1 MTPER
6 WAAAQQLFEAALACA
21 GDARAAF
28 VDREAADGDL
38 AALVHGLLAA
48 DAEEHGGTPLVSVV
62 SDAVAEATAS
72 SPPPLERLGPY
83 KLVKMLGEG
92 GMGAVYLA
100 ERDDDEFLQQV
111 AIKVVRGLLDPERV
125 RQFRAERQILAW
137 LEHPNIAR
145 LLDGGTTPEGL
156 PYLVM
161 EHVEGVPIDQHCD
174 TQRLTV
180 AARLQLFLEVCDAVS
195 HAHRSLIVH
204 RDIKPSNIMVTEG
217 GVPKLLDFGIA
228 RLALEGAPDA
238 AAPQPPGRMLT
249 PEYASPEVVRGEQVT
264 TAADVYALGV
274 LLYELV
280 TGARP
285 LRFATMTSAEIERV
299 VCHVTPHQPSVAA
312 REPSDRLPGP
322 DERARV
328 RCATPRSLSACLA
341 GDLDAVVGKALHK
354 EQTSRYASVEALASD
369 LRRHLDGRPV
379 EAREAKWSYVAA
391 RFVTRHRWGVGAA
404 TLLMLVV
411 ATAAVTFSVQAARLA
426 EERDRTARERDTAQ
440 QVLGFLTE
448 LFQVSNPDA
457 RVGGPVTARELLDRG
472 AERIDAE
479 LAGKPVIQAQLLGT
493 MGTVYGSLGIY
504 DRSAALLERGLELR
518 RATLGREHPET
529 ATAMED
535 LAEAYRELA
544 RFDEAE
550 TLHREAL
557 ALKRRTNAPP
567 SSLASSLNNLG
578 LTLSERGRYAD
589 AEPLLREAIAM
600 WQRHEGPT
608 AEPVAV
614 GLNNLA
620 AVLRQQGRLDDAV
633 PVLEQAIAIRR
644 QRMGNGHPALAQ
656 VLGHLGQ
663 VFNAK
668 GDLARA
674 EPLLRETL
682 DIRQRVYGPDHPDT
696 ITSLT
701 NLTSLLH
708 DQGKLAAAEPL
719 YRAALASAGKR
730 LGTTHPDYAVQLN
743 NLATLLEDWR
753 RYGEAEALYRESLA
767 IRRGRY
773 GPAHAAV
780 ARVQHSLGRV
790 LFAMGRTTEA
800 EAELRSALAI
810 KRQVLPAGH
819 FEIAL
824 SLAVLGELMAATRRV
839 SDGEAL
845 LIEALAM
852 ERASLGAGHPNV
864 ADALLALSA
873 LNRKRGKPA
882 LAEPMAAEAVAIRQA
897 KLPPTHWK
905 RAVAEVEL
913 ASVMLALGRRRE
925 AQPLLTTAAATL
937 TAGLGERDARV
948 AEAKALLSGESYR
961 IR

>member
-6 WAAAQQLFEAALACA
+6 WAAAQQLFEAALACP

-28 VDREAADGDL
+28 VDREAADRELGE
-38 AALVHGLLAA
+38 LVHGLLAA
-48 DAEEHGGTPLVSVV
+48 DAEERAGTPLVSVV
-62 SDAVAEATAS
+62 SDAVAEATAH
-72 SPPPLERLGPY
+72 PRPPLERLGPY

-111 AIKVVRGLLDPERV
+111 AVKVVRGLLDPERV
-125 RQFRAERQILAW
+125 RQFRVERQILAW

-161 EHVEGVPIDQHCD
+161 EHVEGVPIDEHCD

-180 AARLQLFLEVCDAVS
+180 DARLQLFLEVCDAVS

-204 RDIKPSNIMVTEG
+204 RDIKPGNIMVTEA

-238 AAPQPPGRMLT
+238 TAQPGRILT
-249 PEYASPEVVRGEQVT
+249 AEYASPEVVRGEQVT

-299 VCHVTPHQPSVAA
+299 VCHVTPLEASAA
-312 REPSDRLPGP
+312 TYARADRVPP
-322 DERARV
+322 PEERARA
-328 RCATPRSLSACLA
+328 RRATPGSLSARLA
-341 GDLDAVVGKALHK
+341 GDLDAIIRKALHK
-354 EQTSRYASVEALASD
+354 EQTRRYVSVEALASD
-369 LRRHLDGRPV
+369 LRRHLNGRPV
-379 EAREAKWSYVAA
+379 EARAANWSYVAA
-391 RFVTRHRWGVGAA
+391 RFVTRHRSGVGAA
-404 TLLMLVV
+404 TLLLLVV
-411 ATAAVTFSVQAARLA
+411 GAAAVTFSVQAARLA

-448 LFQVSNPDA
+448 LFEVSNPDA
-457 RVGGPVTARELLDRG
+457 RVGGPVTARELIDRG

-479 LAGKPVIQAQLLGT
+479 LAGKPVIQAQVLGT

-518 RATLGREHPET
+518 RATIGRDHPET
-529 ATAMED
+529 ATALEG
-535 LAEAYRELA
+535 LAEAYRKLA

-557 ALKRRTNAPP
+557 ALKRRTNAAPK
-567 SSLASSLNNLG
+567 SLASSLSNLG
-578 LTLSERGRYAD
+578 LTLTERGRYAD
-589 AEPLLREAIAM
+589 AEPLLREAIELWRA
-600 WQRHEGPT
+600 HDGPT
-608 AEPVAV
+608 ALPLAV
-614 GLNNLA
+614 GLDNLA
-620 AVLRQQGRLDDAV
+620 STLRQQGRLDDAV
-633 PVLEQAIAIRR
+633 PVLERAIAIRR
-644 QRMGNGHPALAQ
+644 QRLGNGHPALAQ

-663 VFNAK
+663 VFNAQ

-674 EPLLRETL
+674 EPLLREAL
-682 DIRQRVYGPDHPDT
+682 EIRQRAYGPDHPGT
-696 ITSLT
+696 ITALT
-701 NLTSLLH
+701 SLTSLLH

-730 LGTTHPDYAVQLN
+730 LGSTHPDYAVQLD

-753 RYGEAEALYRESLA
+753 RYGEAEALYRQSLA
-767 IRRGRY
+767 IRREQY
-773 GPAHAAV
+773 GAEHAAV
-780 ARVQHSLGRV
+780 ARVEHSLGRL
-790 LFAMGRTTEA
+790 LFAMGRTSEA
-800 EAELRSALAI
+800 ETRLRAALAV
-810 KRQVLPAGH
+810 KRTVLPAGH

-824 SLAVLGELMAATRRV
+824 GLAVLGEVLVATRRA
-839 SDGEAL
+839 GEGEKL
-845 LIEALAM
+845 LVEAIAM
-852 ERASLGAGHPNV
+852 ERGSLGPSHPVV
-864 ADALLALSA
+864 ADGLLALAA
-873 LNRKRGKPA
+873 LHRKRGRA
-882 LAEPMAAEAVAIRQA
+882 AVAEPLAVEAVAIRRA
-897 KLPPTHWK
+897 KLPPSHWK

-913 ASVMLALGRRRE
+913 ASVLLALGRRRE
-925 AQPLLTTAAATL
+925 AQPLLTGAAAVLTAA
-937 TAGLGERDARV
+937 LGDRDQRV
-948 AEAKALLSGESYR
+948 SDVRALLSSNFPA
-961 IR
+961 

>member
-28 VDREAADGDL
+28 VDREASDRDL
-38 AALVHGLLAA
+38 AEFVHGLLAA
-48 DAEEHGGTPLVSVV
+48 DGEEHAGRPLMSVV

-72 SPPPLERLGPY
+72 PRAPLERLGPY

-111 AIKVVRGLLDPERV
+111 AIKVVRGRLDPERV

-174 TQRLTV
+174 TRRLTV
-180 AARLQLFLEVCDAVS
+180 DARLQLFLEVCDAVS

-204 RDIKPSNIMVTEG
+204 RDIKPSNIMVTEE

-238 AAPQPPGRMLT
+238 TAPQPPGRMLT

-285 LRFATMTSAEIERV
+285 LRFTTMTSAEIERV
-299 VCHVTPHQPSVAA
+299 VCHVTPHEASVAA
-312 REPSDRLPGP
+312 RERSDRIPAP
-322 DERARV
+322 EERARA
-328 RCATPRSLSACLA
+328 RCATPASLSARLA
-341 GDLDAVVGKALHK
+341 GDLDAIIGKALHK
-354 EQTSRYASVEALASD
+354 EQTQRYVSVEALASD

-379 EAREAKWSYVAA
+379 EARAASRSYVAA

-404 TLLMLVV
+404 TLLMLLVG
-411 ATAAVTFSVQAARLA
+411 AAAVTFSVQAARLA

-440 QVLGFLTE
+440 QVLAFLTE
-448 LFQVSNPDA
+448 LFQVSNPDS

-472 AERIDAE
+472 ADRIDAE
-479 LAGKPVIQAQLLGT
+479 LAGTPVIQAQLLGT
-493 MGTVYGSLGIY
+493 IGTVYGSLGIY

-544 RFDEAE
+544 RFAEAE

-557 ALKRRTNAPP
+557 ALKRRTAAPP

-578 LTLSERGRYAD
+578 LTLSERGRYTD
-589 AEPLLREAIAM
+589 AEPLLRDAIEI
-600 WQRHEGPT
+600 WRTHDGPT
-608 AEPVAV
+608 ALPLAV

-620 AVLRQQGRLDDAV
+620 STLRQQGRLDDAV

-674 EPLLRETL
+674 EPLLREAL
-682 DIRQRVYGPDHPDT
+682 EIRQRVYGTDHPDT
-696 ITSLT
+696 ITALT

-767 IRRGRY
+767 IRRERY
-773 GPAHAAV
+773 GAEHAAV
-780 ARVQHSLGRV
+780 ARVEHSLGRL
-790 LFAMGRTTEA
+790 LFAMGRTSEA
-800 EAELRSALAI
+800 ETHLRAALAV
-810 KRQVLPAGH
+810 KRKVLPAGH

-824 SLAVLGELMAATRRV
+824 SLAVLGEVMVATRRV
-839 SDGEAL
+839 GEGEKL
-845 LIEALAM
+845 LVEALAM
-852 ERASLGAGHPNV
+852 ARASLGAGHPVV
-864 ADALLALSA
+864 ADGLLALSA
-873 LNRKRGKPA
+873 LNRKRSSPA
-882 LAEPMAAEAVAIRQA
+882 AAEPLAAEAVAIRHA

-913 ASVMLALGRRRE
+913 ASVLLALGRRRE
-925 AQPLLTTAAATL
+925 AHPLLTGAAAVL
-937 TAGLGERDARV
+937 TAGLGERDPRV
-948 AEAKALLSGESYR
+948 ADVRALLSSHFPA
-961 IR
+961 

>member
-6 WAAAQQLFEAALACA
+6 WAAAQQLFEAALACP

-28 VDREAADGDL
+28 VDREAADRELGE
-38 AALVHGLLAA
+38 LVHGLLAA
-48 DAEEHGGTPLVSVV
+48 DAEERAGTPLVSVV
-62 SDAVAEATAS
+62 SDAVAEATAH
-72 SPPPLERLGPY
+72 PRPPLERLGPY

-111 AIKVVRGLLDPERV
+111 AVKVVRGLLDPERV
-125 RQFRAERQILAW
+125 RQFRVERQILAW
-137 LEHPNIAR
+137 VEHPNIAR

-161 EHVEGVPIDQHCD
+161 EHVEGVPIDEHCD

-180 AARLQLFLEVCDAVS
+180 DARLQLFLEVCDAVS

-204 RDIKPSNIMVTEG
+204 RDIKPGNIMVTEA

-238 AAPQPPGRMLT
+238 TAQPGRILT
-249 PEYASPEVVRGEQVT
+249 AEYASPEVVRGEQVT

-299 VCHVTPHQPSVAA
+299 VCHVTPLEASAA
-312 REPSDRLPGP
+312 TYARADRVPP
-322 DERARV
+322 PEERARA
-328 RCATPRSLSACLA
+328 RRATPGSLSARLA
-341 GDLDAVVGKALHK
+341 GDLDAIIRKALHK
-354 EQTSRYASVEALASD
+354 EQTRRYVSVEALASD
-369 LRRHLDGRPV
+369 LRRHLNGRPV
-379 EAREAKWSYVAA
+379 EARAANWSYVAA
-391 RFVTRHRWGVGAA
+391 RFVTRHRSGVGAA
-404 TLLMLVV
+404 TLLLLVV
-411 ATAAVTFSVQAARLA
+411 GAAAVTFSVQAARLA

-448 LFQVSNPDA
+448 LFEVSNPDA
-457 RVGGPVTARELLDRG
+457 RVGGPVTARELIDRG

-479 LAGKPVIQAQLLGT
+479 LAGKPVIQAQVLGT

-518 RATLGREHPET
+518 RATIGRDHPET
-529 ATAMED
+529 ATALEG
-535 LAEAYRELA
+535 LAEAYRKLA

-557 ALKRRTNAPP
+557 ALKRRTNAAPK
-567 SSLASSLNNLG
+567 SLASSLSNLG
-578 LTLSERGRYAD
+578 LTLTERGRYAD
-589 AEPLLREAIAM
+589 AEPLLREAIELWRA
-600 WQRHEGPT
+600 HDGPT
-608 AEPVAV
+608 ALPLAV
-614 GLNNLA
+614 GLDNLA
-620 AVLRQQGRLDDAV
+620 STLRQQGRLDDAV
-633 PVLEQAIAIRR
+633 PVLERAIAIRR
-644 QRMGNGHPALAQ
+644 QRLGNGHPALAQ

-663 VFNAK
+663 VFNAQ

-674 EPLLRETL
+674 EPLLREAL
-682 DIRQRVYGPDHPDT
+682 EIRQRAYGPDHPGT
-696 ITSLT
+696 ITALT
-701 NLTSLLH
+701 SLTSLLH

-730 LGTTHPDYAVQLN
+730 LGSTHPDYAVQLD

-753 RYGEAEALYRESLA
+753 RYGEAEALYRQSLA
-767 IRRGRY
+767 IRREQY
-773 GPAHAAV
+773 GAEHAAV
-780 ARVQHSLGRV
+780 ARVEHSLGRL
-790 LFAMGRTTEA
+790 LFAMGRTSEA
-800 EAELRSALAI
+800 ETRLRAALAV
-810 KRQVLPAGH
+810 KRTVLPAGH

-824 SLAVLGELMAATRRV
+824 GLAVLGEVLVATRRA
-839 SDGEAL
+839 GEGEKL
-845 LIEALAM
+845 LVEAIAM
-852 ERASLGAGHPNV
+852 ERGSLGPSHPVV
-864 ADALLALSA
+864 ADGLLALAA
-873 LNRKRGKPA
+873 LHRKRGRA
-882 LAEPMAAEAVAIRQA
+882 AVAEPLAVEAVAIRRA
-897 KLPPTHWK
+897 KLPPSHWK

-913 ASVMLALGRRRE
+913 ASVLLALGRRRE
-925 AQPLLTTAAATL
+925 AQPLLTGAAAVLTAA
-937 TAGLGERDARV
+937 LGDRDQRV
-948 AEAKALLSGESYR
+948 SDVRALLSSNFPA
-961 IR
+961 

>member
-6 WAAAQQLFEAALACA
+6 WAAAQQLFEAALACP
-21 GDARAAF
+21 GDARSAL
-28 VDREAADGDL
+28 VDREAADRELGE
-38 AALVHGLLAA
+38 LVHGLLAA
-48 DAEEHGGTPLVSVV
+48 DAEEHAGTPLVSVV
-62 SDAVAEATAS
+62 SDAVAEATAH
-72 SPPPLERLGPY
+72 PRPPLERLGPY

-111 AIKVVRGLLDPERV
+111 AVKVVRGLLDPERV

-145 LLDGGTTPEGL
+145 LLDGGTSNEGL

-161 EHVEGVPIDQHCD
+161 EHVEGVPIDEHCD

-180 AARLQLFLEVCDAVS
+180 DARLQLFLEVCDAVS

-204 RDIKPSNIMVTEG
+204 RDIKPSNIMVTET

-238 AAPQPPGRMLT
+238 TTPQPGRILT

-299 VCHVTPHQPSVAA
+299 VCHVTPLEASAA
-312 REPSDRLPGP
+312 AYARADRVPP
-322 DERARV
+322 PEERARA
-328 RCATPRSLSACLA
+328 RRATPGSLSARLA
-341 GDLDAVVGKALHK
+341 GDLDAIIRKALHK
-354 EQTSRYASVEALASD
+354 EQTKRYVSVEALASD

-379 EAREAKWSYVAA
+379 EARAANWSYVAA
-391 RFVTRHRWGVGAA
+391 RFVTRHRSGVAAA
-404 TLLMLVV
+404 TLLLVV
-411 ATAAVTFSVQAARLA
+411 VGAAAVTFSVQAARLA

-448 LFQVSNPDA
+448 LFEVSNPDA

-529 ATAMED
+529 ATALED

-557 ALKRRTNAPP
+557 ALKRRTNAAPA
-567 SSLASSLNNLG
+567 SLASSLSNLG
-578 LTLSERGRYAD
+578 LTLGERGRYAD
-589 AEPLLREAIAM
+589 AEPLLREAIELWRA
-600 WQRHEGPT
+600 HDGPT
-608 AEPVAV
+608 ALPLAV
-614 GLNNLA
+614 GLDNLA
-620 AVLRQQGRLDDAV
+620 STLRQQGRLDDAV
-633 PVLEQAIAIRR
+633 PVLERAIAIRR
-644 QRMGNGHPALAQ
+644 QRLGNGHPALAQ

-663 VFNAK
+663 VFNVQ

-674 EPLLRETL
+674 EPLLREAL
-682 DIRQRVYGPDHPDT
+682 EIRQRAYGTDHPGT
-696 ITSLT
+696 ISALTSLA
-701 NLTSLLH
+701 SLLH

-719 YRAALASAGKR
+719 YRASLASAGKR
-730 LGTTHPDYAVQLN
+730 LGSTHPDYAVQLD

-767 IRRGRY
+767 IRRERY
-773 GPAHAAV
+773 GAEPAAV
-780 ARVQHSLGRV
+780 ARAEHSLGRL
-790 LFAMGRTTEA
+790 LFAMGRTSEA
-800 EAELRSALAI
+800 ETRLRAATAV
-810 KRQVLPAGH
+810 KRTVLPAGH

-824 SLAVLGELMAATRRV
+824 GLAVLGDVLGATRRA
-839 SDGEAL
+839 GEGEEL
-845 LIEALAM
+845 LVEAIAM
-852 ERASLGAGHPNV
+852 ERASLGTSHPVV
-864 ADALLALSA
+864 ADGLLALAA
-873 LNRKRGKPA
+873 LHRKRGRA
-882 LAEPMAAEAVAIRQA
+882 AVAEPLAVEAVAIRHA
-897 KLPPTHWK
+897 TLPPSHWK

-913 ASVMLALGRRRE
+913 ASVLLALGRRRE
-925 AQPLLTTAAATL
+925 AQPLLIGAAAVL
-937 TAGLGERDARV
+937 TAGLGERDQRV
-948 AEAKALLSGESYR
+948 SDVRALLSSNFPA
-961 IR
+961 